1 LVKLRPAQPMP
12 LTNLYPMKKISTLLL
27 LFFIYTC
34 ANAQIFGPGHHI
46 IAYSTHAVD
55 TTYARPHNKATSL
68 IHKGGDTLIAYINRA
83 KYTID
88 IALYDYVEDSLW
100 YEGGYVPPIHTAI
113 NNAYARGVKIRWL
126 SNPTDS
132 SAGFVNSI
140 TPNYGLALINK
151 SIHTFART
159 DTKGIMHNKFM
170 VIDGRST
177 NPSAP
182 IVWTGCMNWE
192 PGQIDKDI
200 NNIIIFQDSALAHA
214 YLNEFN
220 QMWGDTVEGGAAN
233 STKAVFGA
241 NKKNVNKKHGFTI
254 DGHLVEAWFSPQS
267 DDSTSNHIV
276 SVQKLAK
283 TEIDFEMFTFTY
295 TTDDAQMITA
305 NKAGI
310 KLYGIMDKSSI
321 TYSPYTA
328 LSAQMGANLL
338 VYKGLPGY
346 DSNGICHSKY
356 MLIDPCDMA
365 ADPIV
370 FTGSHN
376 WSASA
381 EDNNDENTVIVHDSS
396 IANQYYQAFHADFY
410 AVSAAAG
417 AGITL
422 TQTCTS
428 KPLEVTEIR
437 NADQVTLYPNP
448 ANNNLK
454 VILNTQSTDAMYT
467 IYNIAGQMLLSGKL
481 SASYINT
488 IDLSNIA
495 SGMYLIRVTNN
506 TKEEFIGKFVKQ

>member
-1 LVKLRPAQPMP
+1 
-12 LTNLYPMKKISTLLL
+12 MKKITILLL
-27 LFFIYTC
+27 AIFIYAG
-34 ANAQIFGPGHHI
+34 ANAQSLFGPGHHI

-55 TTYARPHNKATSL
+55 TTYARPHNKATAL

-83 KYTID
+83 KFSID

-170 VIDGRST
+170 VIDGKAS
-177 NPSAP
+177 NPADA
-182 IVWTGCMNWE
+182 ILWTGCMNWE

-214 YLNEFN
+214 YLREFN

-254 DGHLVEAWFSPQS
+254 DGHLVEAWFSPQA

-276 SVQKLAK
+276 SVEKLAK
-283 TEIDFEMFTFTY
+283 SEIDFEMFTYTY
-295 TTDDAQMITA
+295 ATDDAQMATDAKGTA
-305 NKAGI
+305 I
-310 KLYGIMDKSSI
+310 KVYGIMDQSST
-321 TYSPYTA
+321 TYTPYTT
-328 LSAQMGANLL
+328 LSSAMGTNLL

-356 MLIDPCDMA
+356 MLVDPCDLA

-370 FTGSHN
+370 LTGSHN
-376 WSASA
+376 WSSSA
-381 EDNNDENTVIVHDSS
+381 ETYNDENTVVVHDSS
-396 IANQYYQAFHADFY
+396 IANQYYQAFHSDFF
-410 AVSAAAG
+410 AVSAANTG
-417 AGITL
+417 TGVKLVQSCIGNP
-422 TQTCTS
+422 TS
-428 KPLEVTEIR
+428 VNEVKS
-437 NADQVTLYPNP
+437 ADQITLYPNP
-448 ANNNLK
+448 ASSSLK
-454 VILNTQSTDAMYT
+454 VMLSMPGNVVYSV
-467 IYNIAGQMLLSGKL
+467 YNVTGQMVLSGKL
-481 SASYINT
+481 DARYLNT
-488 IDLSNIA
+488 VDISTLT
-495 SGMYLIRVTNN
+495 SGMYLFRAISDNN
-506 TKEEFIGKFVKQ
+506 TEFTGKFVKE

>member
-1 LVKLRPAQPMP
+1 
-12 LTNLYPMKKISTLLL
+12 MKKLVTLLSAL
-27 LFFIYTC
+27 FIYMGTQ
-34 ANAQIFGPGHHI
+34 AQIFGPNHHI
-46 IAYSTHAVD
+46 IAYSTHPVD
-55 TTYARPHNKATSL
+55 VSYARPNNNATAL

-83 KYTID
+83 KYSID

-132 SAGFVNSI
+132 SLGFVKSI

-159 DTKGIMHNKFM
+159 DTKGIMHNKFV

-177 NPSAP
+177 NASYP

-192 PGQIDKDI
+192 PGQINKDI
-200 NNIIIFQDSALAHA
+200 NNIIIFQDSGLAHC
-214 YLNEFN
+214 YLTEFN
-220 QMWGDTVEGGAAN
+220 QMWGDTIEGGAAN
-233 STKAVFGA
+233 SAKAVFGA
-241 NKKNVNKKHGFTI
+241 NKKNANKKHGFTI

-276 SVQKLAK
+276 SAQKAAK
-283 TEIDFEMFTFTY
+283 SEIDFEMFTFTY

-310 KLYGIMDKSSI
+310 KLYGILDKSST

-356 MLIDPCDMA
+356 MLIDPCDMV
-365 ADPIV
+365 ADPLV
-370 FTGSHN
+370 LTGSHN

-381 EDNNDENTVIVHDSS
+381 ETNNDENTVIVHDSS
-396 IANQYYQAFHADFY
+396 IANQYYQAFHADFF

-417 AGITL
+417 TGIKL
-422 TQTCTS
+422 TQVCTS
-428 KPLEVTEIR
+428 KPLDVNEVNNT
-437 NADQVTLYPNP
+437 NQVTIFPNP
-448 ANNNLK
+448 ATNSLK
-454 VILNTQSTDAMYT
+454 VMLNLAGNVEYSVYSIT
-467 IYNIAGQMLLSGKL
+467 GQMVLSGKL
-481 SASYINT
+481 DAQYINT
-488 IDLSNIA
+488 IDINSLPG
-495 SGMYLIRVTNN
+495 GMYLIKVLSNN
-506 TKEEFIGKFVKQ
+506 TQEFTGKFIKQ